1 MSPSTLSRDK
11 AMDVNEIIEELRRKA
26 ESPRGKL
33 YTEITKLHAYV
44 VRAEEDGFDK
54 YMVMEDEYKVVAEA
68 AVALITALRQL
79 QEAIDPRK
87 SYIKEVKP

>member
-54 YMVMEDEYKVVAEA
+54 YMVMEDEHTF
-68 AVALITALRQL
+68 ILRTG
-79 QEAIDPRK
+79 IRSIPSFGRR
-87 SYIKEVKP
+87 